1 MLLIKVLGMA
11 LDLGMISTGVDAF
24 IKLVREEQRIDINEA
39 ALRMGLSR
47 QVLEEWATVLE
58 EQGLIKIEYQ
68 LTKVY
73 LVWVARTKEEM
84 EVKAS
89 EISDRR
95 AAAVRVGESQLEEIM
110 ELSKQLDSLQ
120 DEFSKISEA
129 FEVKMGGVKKQLEKM
144 HELKREKEEVNF
156 RISELSKGF
165 ESRIVAL
172 RAQIDDEA
180 KIAEGSEA
188 EDKGL
193 EAALTAMGPELE
205 QLRVLRKELDAYVAE
220 VGKKSKDIEQRL
232 DAREKEHEE
241 LKARAT
247 GLEKRLK
254 DSETDVKKVRA
265 EFEKKIGG
273 FVGAGKKSDSDVKG
287 ASAELDKR
295 IADAEA
301 VVKDFDARLEKLRRT
316 DAELKRMR
324 EEKKEISEQLEKII
338 SGLGLLDFSKGKMTM
353 DEILKRIE
361 DAKSRLAET
370 DKKKE
375 KYEHKQ
381 KEMKGSMKNIWK
393 VEGEKKG

>member
-1 MLLIKVLGMA
+1 MA

-129 FEVKMGGVKKQLEKM
+129 FEVKMGGVKNQLEKM

>member
-1 MLLIKVLGMA
+1 MA

>member
-129 FEVKMGGVKKQLEKM
+129 FEVKMGGVKNQLEKM